1 MPNLMSSTLKF
12 LYENTYCIH
21 PMLSMVEQLN
31 KKTPDVARFIRESKL
46 INDFRK
52 KKRKGKRGGW

>member
-1 MPNLMSSTLKF
+1 
-12 LYENTYCIH
+12 
-21 PMLSMVEQLN
+21 MLSMVEQLN